1 VHPTSGSLRG
11 LGAFFWLRVFSTSQ
25 AFFSPAHLRV
35 TQTVSHLTQMELI
48 HMQEKIKTNP
58 LYQKAT
64 ETILSTIV
72 TAILSVG
79 LISGSTYLLFGYQNE
94 LETIERVNSEFE
106 IVNVQY
112 SSYDKMANVVKT
124 APLTDEQIYT
134 EIDTINALKEN
145 KTKAK
150 LDEEFVEFT
159 INWCDN
165 LLMELATAKG
175 TISGFVFQKNSV
187 YGFYETQLILLSK
200 YDSDISAVQE
210 IKSLV
215 VEWESLDIP
224 AKSSRI
230 SEIEN
235 LVTVQVEKLQ
245 AGMSRIQQSMASSQV
260 KIDALNKF
268 IVESDRAYNRLQIK
282 LTVSIIGIIAGLL
295 LLVVIIYA
303 VFFDSKVKAHSKV
316 DTQKDIK
323 SKSKSNIKK
332 RG

>member
-1 VHPTSGSLRG
+1 
-11 LGAFFWLRVFSTSQ
+11 
-25 AFFSPAHLRV
+25 
-35 TQTVSHLTQMELI
+35 
-48 HMQEKIKTNP
+48 MQEKIKTNP

-106 IVNVQY
+106 IVNVEY

-134 EIDTINALKEN
+134 EIDTINTLKEN
-145 KTKAK
+145 KTEAK

-200 YDSDISAVQE
+200 IDSDISTVQE

-215 VEWESLDIP
+215 VDWESLDIP
-224 AKSSRI
+224 TKSSRI
-230 SEIEN
+230 SGIEN

-245 AGMSRIQQSMASSQV
+245 SGMSRIQQSMASSQI
-260 KIDALNKF
+260 KLDALNKL
-268 IVESDRAYNRLQIK
+268 VAESDRAYNKLQIK
-282 LTVSIIGIIAGLL
+282 FTASIIGIIAGLL

-303 VFFDSKVKAHSKV
+303 VFFDSKVKAPSKV
-316 DTQKDIK
+316 ATQKEIK